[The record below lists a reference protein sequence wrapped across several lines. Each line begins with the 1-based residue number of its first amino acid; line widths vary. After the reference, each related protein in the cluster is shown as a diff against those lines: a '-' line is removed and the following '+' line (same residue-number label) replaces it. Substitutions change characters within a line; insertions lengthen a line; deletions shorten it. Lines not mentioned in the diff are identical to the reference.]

1 MGGGKANNFKFCSFY
16 NCFSSNHSVM
26 DPELLNKLRTSGTVV
41 GLGGEATRP
50 ACKKCG
56 YPGHL
61 TFQCRNFL
69 SANAM
74 TGVVLDV
81 SSTSSE
87 DDDTTTPLTQL
98 RAEELKALQEKLLA
112 REKKAKQ
119 KQKKQKKRKR
129 RHDSSSDSTN
139 SESDNNRKEKKH
151 KKKSKK
157 SKSKKKSKDAS
168 SP

>member
-1 MGGGKANNFKFCSFY
+1 MSLYSA
-16 NCFSSNHSVM
+16 
-26 DPELLNKLRTSGTVV
+26 GTVV
-41 GLGGEATRP
+41 GLGGETTRP

-69 SANAM
+69 STNPST

-87 DDDTTTPLTQL
+87 DEDLTTPLTQL
-98 RAEELKALQEKLLA
+98 RAEELKALQEKLREREKLA
-112 REKKAKQ
+112 KRKAQKKEKKAK
-119 KQKKQKKRKR
+119 KSKKKR
-129 RHDSSSDSTN
+129 RHRNDSTSSSSSDDSSS
-139 SESDNNRKEKKH
+139 SESHSSGSSSSDDEKKKKKKKH
-151 KKKSKK
+151 KKHRHKKHKK
-157 SKSKKKSKDAS
+157 SKAP